1 MNTSLQAADIL
12 TKPFTSNEK
21 WTKALKLLSIRKD
34 VSSSR
39 KASAASSRR
48 ANAAARRPEAQ
59 VKRVIVEVCC
69 SEDSLLGKIADKE
82 YQDCKVIRITEKEDL
97 NDPSTRKQVV
107 SQCKEH
113 RKLGHPILIWTSLPC
128 TGGTSW

>member
-1 MNTSLQAADIL
+1 MFFPCVNASLQAADIL

-34 VSSSR
+34 VTSSR

-48 ANAAARRPEAQ
+48 ANATARRPEAQ

-69 SEDSLLGKIADKE
+69 SEDSLLGKIA
-82 YQDCKVIRITEKEDL
+82 VRSFAL
-97 NDPSTRKQVV
+97 LRK
-107 SQCKEH
+107 K
-113 RKLGHPILIWTSLPC
+113 I
-128 TGGTSW
+128 